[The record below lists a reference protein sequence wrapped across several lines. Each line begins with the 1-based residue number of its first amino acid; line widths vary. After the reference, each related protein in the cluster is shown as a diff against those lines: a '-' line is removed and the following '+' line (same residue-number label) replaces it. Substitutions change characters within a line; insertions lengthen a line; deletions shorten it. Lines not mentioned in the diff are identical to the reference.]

1 MTKAG
6 FVTGKLAAKALADI
20 LTRIQPDFDYE
31 ILVPNITVASLMSC
45 RHLIRTLIDHQGV
58 QDFKRLII
66 SGMCAGNFK
75 EVENRFDLKIE
86 KGPKDLLDLP
96 SYLGHRDLKSREG
109 YGGSKIKIMAEI
121 VDAHLLSLNE
131 ILSRAQY
138 YQSCGADIIDL
149 GCSPESFFRT
159 VDVAVRYLKDE
170 GFVVS
175 IDTFDPKTIEMANQ
189 AGVDFVLSIN
199 SSNVALAK
207 DLSCRVVVVPDFG
220 EGLDSLEKNIERLE
234 KAGVKDYIIDPII
247 EPINFGFSRSLYHF
261 YVIREKFPEKEMF
274 MGIGNITELTDA
286 DSTGINALLV
296 GIATELNVQYLLTTE
311 ADHRAIGSVRE
322 VDIARKLMFFSNQ
335 RSILPKH
342 LDYRLFISKDP
353 QVSHHS
359 QRTLRDM
366 QQTIKDRN
374 FRIFV
379 DESKIIVFNSKI
391 FVQGTDPQ
399 EIFPQLGI
407 KDVGQVFYL
416 GKELMK
422 AKIALDLKKKYIQ
435 EHDLNWGYL
444 SNPEEPQAGQ
454 V

>member
-1 MTKAG
+1 MTKVG

-20 LTRIQPDFDYE
+20 LTKIQPDFDYE
-31 ILVPNITVASLMSC
+31 ILVPNITVASLMSP
-45 RHLIRTLIDHQGV
+45 RHLIRTLIAHQGT

-66 SGMCAGNFK
+66 SGMCAGDFK

-96 SYLGHRDLKSREG
+96 TYLGHRDLRSWEG

-121 VDAHLLSLNE
+121 VDAHLLSLRE
-131 ILSRAQY
+131 ILSQAQY

-159 VDVAVRYLKDE
+159 VDVAVKHLKNE

-189 AGVDFVLSIN
+189 VGVDFVLSIN
-199 SSNVALAK
+199 SSNIALAK

-220 EGLDSLEKNIERLE
+220 EGLDSLEKNIEKLE

-261 YVIREKFPEKEMF
+261 YVIRERFPEKEML
-274 MGIGNITELTDA
+274 MGTGNITELTDA

-311 ADHRAIGSVRE
+311 VDHRAIGSVRE

-335 RSILPKH
+335 RALLPKH

-353 QVSHHS
+353 QVSYHS

-379 DESKIIVFNSKI
+379 DESEIIVFNSKI

-407 KDVGQVFYL
+407 KDVGKAFYL

-422 AKIALDLKKKYIQ
+422 AKIALDLKKQYIQ
-435 EHDLNWGYL
+435 EEDLNWGYI
-444 SNPEEPQAGQ
+444 SNPEEP
-454 V
+454 